1 MDFGPGFLPTF
12 LYYFTST
19 AVICAFVVSR
29 ALGVGLDSSIPQ
41 EIGAA
46 GGVVA
51 GLLGAYFNRTVT
63 YTVSVPSQKK
73 FLNYLETLLEQM
85 GYRRAVAE
93 SDETE
98 SESATA
104 AESTDLRVYERS
116 SFSKWFSGKIYVQL
130 DAKSVTIASRAV
142 TIRQLRRQLAASNE
156 RKSP

>member
-12 LYYFTST
+12 LYYFSST
-19 AVICAFVVSR
+19 AVVCAFVVSR

-63 YTVSVPSQKK
+63 YTAPFQSQKK

-85 GYRRAVAE
+85 GYQQVIE
-93 SDETE
+93 QPDETD
-98 SESATA
+98 ADLA
-104 AESTDLRVYERS
+104 AAQPDNLRIYTRS

-130 DAKSVTIASRAV
+130 DAQSATIASRAV
-142 TIRQLRRQLAASNE
+142 TIRQLRQRLEAANE
-156 RKSP
+156 PKPS